1 MGLDGGCGDDKFLGD
16 LSIGQAPSHQ
26 FGHLDLAGGE
36 LLGLAAGHRAPL
48 MHRPGDNSPGHLG
61 SQQGMPVSDLT
72 QTGDER
78 LCVSILE
85 HESAGPGVESIEEV
99 VVPVEGGE
107 DDDLDVAEL
116 ADLRGGRD
124 TIHDGHLDVHEDDVG
139 SGFLHYVHALSP
151 VGGLPNN
158 RDVGL
163 HREDEAK
170 PLTN

>member
-16 LSIGQAPSHQ
+16 LSIGQAPSRQ

-36 LLGLAAGHRAPL
+36 LLGLAASHRAPL
-48 MHRPGDNSPGHLG
+48 VHRSGDNSPGHLG

-139 SGFLHYVHALSP
+139 SGFFHHLHALSP

-163 HREDEAK
+163 HREDEAE